1 MDEYMSSPRVWGLS
15 CPGLPEEISRARRWV
30 REILSETPCSDD
42 AALIVS
48 ELGTNALRHT
58 ASGDPHGTFHVVVV
72 LSEHMLSISV
82 TDDGKTDTVPTIGQ
96 PGPEA
101 TGGRGLGMVSA
112 LAAHVEIRPGA
123 HGRTVTA
130 ELPRS
135 DTSPK
140 ALTCR

>member
-1 MDEYMSSPRVWGLS
+1 MTTHCHTFRGV
-15 CPGLPEEISRARRWV
+15 PEELGAARAWLRGLLDRH
-30 REILSETPCSDD
+30 PCADD
-42 AALIVS
+42 AELIVS
-48 ELGTNALRHT
+48 ELAANAILHT
-58 ASGDPHGTFHVVVV
+58 ASGDPHGTFHVVVA
-72 LSEHMLSISV
+72 LSEHVLSISV